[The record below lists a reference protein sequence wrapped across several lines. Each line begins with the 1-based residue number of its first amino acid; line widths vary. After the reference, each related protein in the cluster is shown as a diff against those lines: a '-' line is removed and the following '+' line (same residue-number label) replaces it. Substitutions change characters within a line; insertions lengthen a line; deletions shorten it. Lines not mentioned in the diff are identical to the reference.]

1 MQYMFKEALLVLS
14 LFLMSLHQ
22 LDSHSVYENL
32 SALKAFAASTDRQEG
47 AGRSGVKSN

>member
-1 MQYMFKEALLVLS
+1 MQYMFKEALLVLF
-14 LFLMSLHQ
+14 FLISLHQ
-22 LDSHSVYENL
+22 LDSNSVYENL